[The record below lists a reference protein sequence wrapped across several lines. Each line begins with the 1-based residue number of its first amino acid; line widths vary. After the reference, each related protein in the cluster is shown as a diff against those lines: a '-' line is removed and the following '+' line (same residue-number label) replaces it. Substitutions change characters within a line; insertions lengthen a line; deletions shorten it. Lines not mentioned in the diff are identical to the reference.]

1 MLDKKKQNNKG
12 TKQMNPLSMK
22 DPEEFIYALQEL
34 IARKQS
40 TVEVREAANKLLIEI
55 ENLRMTTKE

>member
-1 MLDKKKQNNKG
+1 
-12 TKQMNPLSMK
+12 MNPLSMK